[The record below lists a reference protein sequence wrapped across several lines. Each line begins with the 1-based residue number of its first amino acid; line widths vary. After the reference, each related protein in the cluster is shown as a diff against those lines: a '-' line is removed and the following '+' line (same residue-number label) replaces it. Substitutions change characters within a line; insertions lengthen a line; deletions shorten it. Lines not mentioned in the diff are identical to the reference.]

1 MTGRAYF
8 DARGRPAG
16 YHSIGRDVTERV
28 RLESV
33 LQQER
38 QLLEERVKERTA
50 ALSVAKQA
58 AEAALRTKTVFLANM
73 GHELRTPMTL
83 IMGMTELALKRAA
96 VADVRPMLQ
105 RSADGHEKAHGA
117 AQRSDRPGGAGGT
130 PGPLPARAFVCARG
144 GCQLGK
150 ADRPACGTKRLV
162 AGTRA
167 RHRACLRSGIWVT
180 QNASSKCC

>member
-1 MTGRAYF
+1 MTGRAYL

-50 ALSVAKQA
+50 ALSVAEQA

-73 GHELRTPMTL
+73 GHELRTPMALVHGDDGT
-83 IMGMTELALKRAA
+83 GTEACGRGQCPAQC
-96 VADVRPMLQ
+96 LQ
-105 RSADGHEKAHGA
+105 SADGREKAHGD
-117 AQRSDRPGGAGGT
+117 AQRSDRPGGA
-130 PGPLPARAFVCARG
+130 
-144 GCQLGK
+144 
-150 ADRPACGTKRLV
+150 
-162 AGTRA
+162 
-167 RHRACLRSGIWVT
+167 
-180 QNASSKCC
+180 